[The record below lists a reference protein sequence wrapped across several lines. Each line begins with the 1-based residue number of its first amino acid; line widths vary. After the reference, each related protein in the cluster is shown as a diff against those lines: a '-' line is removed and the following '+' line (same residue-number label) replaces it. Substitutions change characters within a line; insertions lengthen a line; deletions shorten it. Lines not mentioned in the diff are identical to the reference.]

1 MPNYGPASPTAASR
15 QYVVL
20 TPDNATNWTQGLT
33 RGVYVG
39 GTGNLVAVMED
50 DSTCLFSAIP
60 AGTILPIQCKR
71 INSTST
77 TATLL
82 VGLF

>member
-20 TPDNATNWTQGLT
+20 TAHDSTNWTQGIT

-50 DSTCLFSAIP
+50 DTTCLFSAIP
-60 AGTILPIQCKR
+60 AGTILPIACKR
-71 INSTST
+71 INSTLL
-77 TATLL
+77 TASLL